1 VIYLYLD
8 RLNNAFSNWG
18 RASKA
23 DDDETKSEHGSVK
36 QAAE

>member
-18 RASKA
+18 RSSKV
-23 DDDETKSEHGSVK
+23 DKTKTEPNSVK